1 MASFE
6 AIAALVFAPL
16 LPLSATLAAAPQEP
30 TSVSSFSLERI
41 RQELEKR
48 PAQPVN
54 LNGLNGHL
62 HLPVATFKTSVERRR
77 FTLTLEEELH
87 KEFELNLLQRQSR
100 DWASRCCGYNQTQ
113 LATSVKKGLQRRK
126 ARKIREQVG
135 RELAEVVEAA
145 ARK

>member
-41 RQELEKR
+41 RQQLEKP
-48 PAQPVN
+48 PAQPLN
-54 LNGLNGHL
+54 LDGQL

-100 DWASRCCGYNQTQ
+100 DWASRCCGYNLNQ
-113 LATSVKKGLQRRK
+113 LATSVKNGLQRRK

>member
-41 RQELEKR
+41 RQQLEKP
-48 PAQPVN
+48 PAQPLN
-54 LNGLNGHL
+54 LDGQL

-100 DWASRCCGYNQTQ
+100 DWASRCCGYNLNQ

>member
-1 MASFE
+1 MATFLE
-6 AIAALVFAPL
+6 TVAAVAFAPL

-30 TSVSSFSLERI
+30 TSISSFSLERI
-41 RQELEKR
+41 RQELEKPPAR
-48 PAQPVN
+48 PLN
-54 LNGLNGHL
+54 LDGHL

-100 DWASRCCGYNQTQ
+100 DWASKCCGYNLNQ
-113 LATSVKKGLQRRK
+113 LATSVKKALQRRK